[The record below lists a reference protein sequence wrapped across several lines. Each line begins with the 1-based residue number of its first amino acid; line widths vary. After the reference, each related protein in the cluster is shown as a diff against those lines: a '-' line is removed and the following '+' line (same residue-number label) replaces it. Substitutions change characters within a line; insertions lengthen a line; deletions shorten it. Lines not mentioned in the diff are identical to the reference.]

1 MRLKSLKQLSLTIAV
16 AVLVLFSFC
25 SCSFCSAKEQD
36 MLSPKEETSE
46 DVQDAEEP
54 VPTRMVTKK
63 DGYTYILD
71 DFNDKMISRFVE
83 WQEKT
88 YYVDK
93 KGRVV
98 KGWKKIEDNYYF
110 FSRKNGSMQT
120 KKNVD
125 GIKLKKDGTAK
136 LTTYNKDKIETM
148 ITARKIMEKHTAPK
162 DSKKVKLKKCF
173 KWLFHFP
180 YHRYRTL
187 RSGRKHSGWEM
198 KFANDIFKRKDGC
211 CVSEACAFAFLAKE
225 CGAKKVYVCDDTSH
239 AWTEIGG
246 RVYDPLFAEAKS
258 FQRNYNVS
266 YHTYRLHAV
275 NRKKI

>member
-1 MRLKSLKQLSLTIAV
+1 MRQKSRKQQSVTIVV
-16 AVLVLFSFC
+16 AVLMLCLFC
-25 SCSFCSAKEQD
+25 SCSLCSAKEQD
-36 MLSPKEETSE
+36 MPSPKEEISE
-46 DVQDAEEP
+46 DVQDAEDP
-54 VPTRMVTKK
+54 IPTSMVTKK

-71 DFNDKMISRFVE
+71 DFSDKMTSQFVE
-83 WQEKT
+83 WKEKT

-98 KGWKKIEDNYYF
+98 KGWQEIEDNYYF
-110 FSRKNGSMQT
+110 FSRKNGSMQVD
-120 KKNVD
+120 KKID
-125 GIKLKKDGTAK
+125 GIRLKKDGTVK
-136 LTTYNKDKIETM
+136 QTTYNKDKIETM
-148 ITARKIMEKHTAPK
+148 ITARKIMEKHTNPT

-180 YHRYRTL
+180 YHRYRTI
-187 RSGRKHSGWEM
+187 RSGRKQSGWEM

-225 CGAKKVYVCDDTSH
+225 CGARKIYVCDDTEH

-258 FQRNYNVS
+258 FRKNYNVS
-266 YHTYRLHAV
+266 YRTYRLHAV
-275 NRKKI
+275 HRKKI

>member
-1 MRLKSLKQLSLTIAV
+1 MTSL
-16 AVLVLFSFC
+16 
-25 SCSFCSAKEQD
+25 
-36 MLSPKEETSE
+36 KEETSE
-46 DVQDAEEP
+46 AVQDAEDP
-54 VPTRMVTKK
+54 TPTRMVTRK
-63 DGYTYILD
+63 DGHTYILD
-71 DFNDKMISRFVE
+71 DFSDKMTSQFVE
-83 WQEKT
+83 WKEKT

-93 KGRVV
+93 KGRVA
-98 KGWKKIEDNYYF
+98 KGWRKIGDSYYF
-110 FSRKNGSMQT
+110 FSRKTGSMQT
-120 KKNVD
+120 KKSVD
-125 GIKLKKDGTAK
+125 GIKLKKNGTAHM
-136 LTTYNKDKIETM
+136 TTYNKDKIETM
-148 ITARKIMEKHTAPK
+148 IAARKIMEKHTNPT

-198 KFANDIFKRKDGC
+198 KFANDIFKHKDGC

-225 CGAKKVYVCDDTSH
+225 CGAKKVYVCDDTGH

-258 FQRNYNVS
+258 FRKNYNVS

-275 NRKKI
+275 NRTKI

>member
-1 MRLKSLKQLSLTIAV
+1 MRQKSRNYQLLAII
-16 AVLVLFSFC
+16 LCLLC
-25 SCSFCSAKEQD
+25 SCLLCSAKEQD
-36 MLSPKEETSE
+36 MPSPNEETSE
-46 DVQDAEEP
+46 AVQDAEAP
-54 VPTRMVTKK
+54 VPARMITKK

-71 DFNDKMISRFVE
+71 DFSDKMTSRFVE
-83 WQEKT
+83 WLEKT

-98 KGWKKIEDNYYF
+98 KGWRKIGDEYYF
-110 FSRKNGSMQT
+110 FSRKNGCMQT

-125 GIKLKKDGTAK
+125 GIKLKKDGTAQ
-136 LTTYNKDKIETM
+136 LTTYNKNKINTM
-148 ITARKIMEKHTAPK
+148 ITARRIMEEHTNPT

-187 RSGRKHSGWEM
+187 CSGRKHSGWEM
-198 KFANDIFKRKDGC
+198 KFANDIFKRSDGC

-225 CGAKKVYVCDDTSH
+225 CGAGKVYVCDDTEH

-258 FQRNYNVS
+258 FRKNYNVS
-266 YHTYRLHAV
+266 YHTYCLHAV